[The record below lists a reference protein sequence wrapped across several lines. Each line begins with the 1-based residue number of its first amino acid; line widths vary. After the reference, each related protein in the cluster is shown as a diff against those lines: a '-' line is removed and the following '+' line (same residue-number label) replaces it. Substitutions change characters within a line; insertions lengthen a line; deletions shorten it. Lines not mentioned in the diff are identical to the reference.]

1 MQQNNSDSAY
11 LGEALISQPEV
22 ERERTNQCVCACMR
36 VCVCVCLCVCVCVCV
51 RAHARVCVSVCF
63 ECLSVKKVERE
74 TEKGEEER

>member
-22 ERERTNQCVCACMR
+22 ERERTNQCVCVRACMCAR
-36 VCVCVCLCVCVCVCV
+36 VC
-51 RAHARVCVSVCF
+51 VCVSVCF
-63 ECLSVKKVERE
+63 ECSSVKKVERE